1 MVEIRGPLSTDEQK
15 QTVEA
20 LQSSLIELIDLSLAA
35 KQAHWNVVGPH
46 FRSIHLQL
54 DELVAAARKHSDV
67 VAERIV
73 ALGGNADGRAETVVR
88 HRSAEEMPTG
98 YLPGPKAVTAVVNRL
113 ASAISRVREDMRA
126 TEEPDPASQDVLNEA
141 LRDLEEQSWMFQAML
156 QDNSHPH

>member
-54 DELVAAARKHSDV
+54 DELVAAARKHTDV

-88 HRSAEEMPTG
+88 HDPQRRCRPATFPV
-98 YLPGPKAVTAVVNRL
+98 PKPSPR
-113 ASAISRVREDMRA
+113 
-126 TEEPDPASQDVLNEA
+126 
-141 LRDLEEQSWMFQAML
+141 W
-156 QDNSHPH
+156 

>member
-1 MVEIRGPLSTDEQK
+1 
-15 QTVEA
+15 
-20 LQSSLIELIDLSLAA
+20 
-35 KQAHWNVVGPH
+35 
-46 FRSIHLQL
+46 
-54 DELVAAARKHSDV
+54 
-67 VAERIV
+67 
-73 ALGGNADGRAETVVR
+73 
-88 HRSAEEMPTG
+88 MPTG